1 MHACINL
8 IWVVLNYSMQ
18 SSIIYFYY
26 YLLLLLI
33 LSHTLIPCI
42 HNFSH
47 SSCSPLLFFP
57 CAQVSCSFN
66 FLPCVCHVHL
76 YRSICQNILALGD
89 KIALCGVWWKDSG
102 VYWYSFC
109 FFFHYQWKGFASN
122 LGSERELAAGFL
134 QLLLQFLVL
143 DIQGGHCL
151 PYFPDVE
158 IWQRGVLQCLPR
170 GWLVCNQLILELIIR
185 YR

>member
-1 MHACINL
+1 M
-8 IWVVLNYSMQ
+8 
-18 SSIIYFYY
+18 
-26 YLLLLLI
+26 LLLI

-66 FLPCVCHVHL
+66 ILPCVCHVHL

-109 FFFHYQWKGFASN
+109 FFSTISGKDLHQI
-122 LGSERELAAGFL
+122 LVLSEN
-134 QLLLQFLVL
+134 LLQDFCSSCCNFWCW
-143 DIQGGHCL
+143 IS
-151 PYFPDVE
+151 
-158 IWQRGVLQCLPR
+158 RGVTVYHIFLMLKFGR
-170 GWLVCNQLILELIIR
+170 EAYYNVSHEVGLSVTSSF
-185 YR
+185 